1 MGPTSFFQPQVNQK
15 WTVVQCTYP
24 KFGHEFIA
32 AGVLLLLLAGATMR
46 LKKELNFKKKIKII
60 NQYHCVYIFRFLY
73 KKFLI
78 KLDNILI
85 ELELSQQNLQ
95 LHRVLDVPA

>member
-46 LKKELNFKKKIKII
+46 LKKRTKLFKKRLKLLINIIVFIYFDFFIK
-60 NQYHCVYIFRFLY
+60 NFSL
-73 KKFLI
+73 
-78 KLDNILI
+78 
-85 ELELSQQNLQ
+85 NLTTF
-95 LHRVLDVPA
+95 

>member
-46 LKKELNFKKKIKII
+46 LKKKLNFLKK
-60 NQYHCVYIFRFLY
+60 
-73 KKFLI
+73 
-78 KLDNILI
+78 D
-85 ELELSQQNLQ
+85 
-95 LHRVLDVPA
+95 